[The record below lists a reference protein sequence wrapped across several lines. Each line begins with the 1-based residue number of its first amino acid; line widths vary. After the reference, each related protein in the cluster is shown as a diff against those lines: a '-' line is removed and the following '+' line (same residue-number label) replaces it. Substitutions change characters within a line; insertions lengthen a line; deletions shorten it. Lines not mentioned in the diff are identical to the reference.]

1 MIAAWFAVVSFL
13 LIGYVVLDGR
23 NFGVGMLHWV
33 VAKTPQERRQVF
45 SAIGPLWSWHE
56 VWLVA
61 FGGTLVAVFPRLMAS
76 AFSGYY
82 LALMLI
88 LWGLI
93 LRGLSLELAGHIN
106 DPLWQGFWDFVFVF
120 ANFLLAILFGT
131 AAGNLER
138 GVPLDPEGNFSMAF
152 FTHFR
157 TTGHVGLLDWYTG
170 SVAIFVAVLLAAHG
184 ATYLTLKTEGAVH
197 DRSATC
203 ASRLWA
209 AVVPFFIAISAESWV
224 VRRDL
229 FEQAICKPFCWIGLV
244 SIIASAITLISGL
257 VSRREARA
265 FAGSTGII
273 IAVLGTGAAALFP
286 VMLHSTL
293 APENALTAYTVAS
306 NASAFLYAS
315 IWWPIGFVL
324 SLIYFVFISRR
335 YTGRAS
341 AKQANQGSYDLGE
354 PTNTMNE
361 HRPRVVIVGGGF
373 GGLAAAKGLR
383 WSPVD
388 VILIDRTNHHLFQP
402 LLYQVATSVLA
413 PGQIASP
420 IRDILSRQR
429 NTTVILGE
437 VTNVNKEERCI
448 VANSANRADVRIPYD
463 YLILATGARH
473 SYFGRDDFEQ
483 FAPGMKTLVDAVAIR
498 NRVLQ
503 TFEQAEAE
511 EDPPQHRNL
520 LTFVLVGAGPTGVE
534 MAAALAVMVQTTLR
548 SQFRRIDPLSARIVL
563 VDMANRVLGTFAE
576 TISVAA
582 KQRLERLGVEVLLGK
597 AVEKI
602 DEDGITVAGE
612 RIASKT
618 VIWTAG
624 VAPSPAGKWLA
635 VETDRAGR
643 VKVKEDCSVPGHSEI
658 FVLGDTAF
666 FQQDGKPLPGVAQVA
681 MQQGHYVGKLIDR
694 RLSGKSSPRPFRYF
708 DKGNMAV
715 VGKGFAVLQSGK
727 IHMSGILAYLAWAGI
742 HIQFLATTNLR
753 VSVFVQW
760 VWTFL
765 TGQRGSRL
773 ILNHVAGPN
782 IAKPQNPIA
791 TDVNG
796 TSPVVSHP

>member
-1 MIAAWFAVVSFL
+1 MIAIWFAVVSFM
-13 LIGYVVLDGR
+13 LIAYVVLDGR
-23 NFGVGMLHWV
+23 NFGAGMLHWF
-33 VAKTPQERRQVF
+33 VAKTPQERRQVVA
-45 SAIGPLWSWHE
+45 AIGPLWSWHE
-56 VWLVA
+56 VWLVG

-93 LRGLSLELAGHIN
+93 LRGISLEVAGHIN
-106 DPLWQGFWDFVFVF
+106 DRLWQGFWDFVFVF

-138 GVPLDPEGNFSMAF
+138 GVPLDPQGDFSMAF
-152 FTHFR
+152 FTDFR
-157 TTGHVGLLDWYTG
+157 TSGYVGLLDWYTV
-170 SVAIFVAVLLAAHG
+170 SVAIFVTVLLAAHG
-184 ATYLTLKTEGAVH
+184 ATYLTLKTEGPVH

-203 ASRLWA
+203 ANYLWA
-209 AVVPFFIAISAESWV
+209 AVVPLFIAISVESWV
-224 VRRDL
+224 VRPDL
-229 FEQAICKPFCWIGLV
+229 FQHAIYKPFCWIGLLV
-244 SIIASAITLISGL
+244 IIASAITLISGL
-257 VSRREARA
+257 VTHHETRA
-265 FAGSTGII
+265 FVGSNGLLLG
-273 IAVLGTGAAALFP
+273 VLATGAAALFP

-293 APENALTAYTVAS
+293 APENSLTAYAVAS
-306 NASAFLYAS
+306 NASAFRYIT
-315 IWWPIGFVL
+315 IWWPVGFTL
-324 SLIYFVFISRR
+324 TLAYFIFVSRR
-335 YTGRAS
+335 YVGKAS
-341 AKQANQGSYDLGE
+341 AKRDNQGLYELGGE
-354 PTNTMNE
+354 GETMNE
-361 HRPRVVIVGGGF
+361 YLPRIVIVGGGF
-373 GGLAAAKGLR
+373 GGLAAAKALR
-383 WSPVD
+383 WTPVE
-388 VILIDRTNHHLFQP
+388 VILIDRANHHLFQP

-413 PGQIASP
+413 PGQIAAP
-420 IRDILSRQR
+420 IRDILGKQR

-437 VTNVNKEERCI
+437 VTAVNKEQRYI
-448 VANSANRADVRIPYD
+448 VASSADRTDVRIPYD

-473 SYFGRDDFEQ
+473 SYFGHDEFEQ
-483 FAPGMKTLVDAVAIR
+483 FAPGMKTLGDAVAIR
-498 NRVLQ
+498 NRILQ

-511 EDPPQHRNL
+511 EDPTRHRDL
-520 LTFVLVGAGPTGVE
+520 LTFVLVGAGPSGVE

-576 TISVAA
+576 NISVAA

-602 DEDGITVAGE
+602 DEDGITAGGE

-643 VKVKEDCSVPGHSEI
+643 VKVKPDCSVPGHSEI
-658 FVLGDTAF
+658 FVVGDTALL
-666 FQQDGKPLPGVAQVA
+666 QQDGKPLPGVAQVA
-681 MQQGHYVGKLIDR
+681 MQQGRYVGRLIDR
-694 RLSGKSSPRPFRYF
+694 RLSGKSAPRPFRYF

-727 IHMSGILAYLAWAGI
+727 IHLSGFFAWLAWAGI

-760 VWTFL
+760 MWTFL

-773 ILNHVAGPN
+773 IVNHRALGDNPRPEKAFAG
-782 IAKPQNPIA
+782 
-791 TDVNG
+791 DSNG
-796 TSPVVSHP
+796 ITGNLIHR